1 MKKICLA
8 IAFVLCAAGI
18 CAAQNTLY
26 FPQFVDGRPDAN
38 TVAWGSVLFLTN
50 TAATGS
56 PLANVTVTLI
66 NNNGTPMN
74 LPLTDEN
81 GNAQSNTFQLGGG
94 QTRYLFSP
102 SNGHPLTPLSQG
114 FATATSNL
122 PISGGLIFIEY
133 AAGGGNPISEAGVPP
148 VVTATSN
155 LPISGGLIFIEYAAG
170 GGNPISE
177 AGVPPASLLTRQVV
191 PAVVM
196 TNPPQGNYGTNP
208 GVAVANP
215 GNSDATITFQLV
227 GENGATVGASVV
239 QVLGPNN
246 HTAFFIPQL
255 FPNAPA
261 TFFGAMRLTSD
272 NPIVTTALYF
282 TGPGLFATVPVFPL
296 P

>member
-8 IAFVLCAAGI
+8 IAFVLYAAGI
-18 CAAQNTLY
+18 SAAQNTLY

-38 TVAWGSVLFLTN
+38 TVSWGTILFITN

-56 PLANVTVTLI
+56 PLANVTVVLI

-74 LPLTDEN
+74 LPFTDEN
-81 GNAQSNTFQLGGG
+81 GNPTSNNFQLGGG
-94 QTRYLFSP
+94 QTKYLFSP

-114 FATATSNL
+114 FAT
-122 PISGGLIFIEY
+122 
-133 AAGGGNPISEAGVPP
+133 V
-148 VVTATSN
+148 TSN

-191 PAVVM
+191 PAVVS
-196 TNPPQGNYGTNP
+196 TNPAPGDYGVNP

-215 GNSDATITFQLV
+215 GNSNATITFQLF
-227 GENGATVGASVV
+227 GENGSAVGTSVV

-261 TFFGAMRLTSD
+261 SFFGTMRLISD

-282 TGPGLFATVPVFPL
+282 TGPGLFSTLPVVPL